1 MLAPTGVSW
10 PAIARYH
17 GRMRGFTVSLSLVGA
32 LALHCLLAS
41 LTPGA
46 VRAEEGTV
54 FELSQLNGV
63 WVDMVADLAPIKRGP
78 MTVTVS
84 SPHHRVAVHRNQVR
98 LVPQGDGRVAAFFEI
113 EFEGEGELIADLQA
127 GVKTRV
133 EDEVTVPR
141 QTLDLEGV
149 VHLAAEPDG
158 IRITFEEMPEAVE
171 IRIESR
177 LLGQLVRACSGFGS
191 FLGIDCESFGRDL
204 ESQRIP
210 IPPAGESVLLPNEYL
225 TEAERA
231 IFERLAGS

>member
-1 MLAPTGVSW
+1 
-10 PAIARYH
+10 
-17 GRMRGFTVSLSLVGA
+17 MRGLTLSLSLVCA
-32 LALHCLLAS
+32 LALPVFPLLFAP
-41 LTPGA
+41 TAA
-46 VRAEEGTV
+46 VAEEGAV

-98 LVPQGDGRVAAFFEI
+98 LVPQGDGEVAAFFEV

-149 VHLAAEPDG
+149 VRLEAEPDG
-158 IRITFEEMPEAVE
+158 IRITFVEMPEAVE

-177 LLGQLVRACSGFGS
+177 LLGQLVSACTGFGS
-191 FLGIDCESFGRDL
+191 FLGIDCDAFARDL

-210 IPPAGESVLLPNEYL
+210 IPPAGESVLLPNEYI